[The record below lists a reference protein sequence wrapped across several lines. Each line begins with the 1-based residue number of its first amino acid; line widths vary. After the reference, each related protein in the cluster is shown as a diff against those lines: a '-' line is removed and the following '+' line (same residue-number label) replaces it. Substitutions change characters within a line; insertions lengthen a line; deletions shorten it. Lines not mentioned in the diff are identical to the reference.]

1 MSKPTGRL
9 RWMLVKLD
17 EDEPHPVAIKLQM
30 EVEWPSGNTEWLD
43 TPLVDSKGH
52 LAAPDMLM
60 PAWKM
65 T

>member
-17 EDEPHPVAIKLQM
+17 EDKPHPVAIKLQM
-30 EVEWPSGNTEWLD
+30 EVGGQGIWED
-43 TPLVDSKGH
+43 VPLVNGDGNYIADFLH
-52 LAAPDMLM
+52 M